1 MKKMLS
7 LVLTAALL
15 AGIFCVTAM
24 ADGSGGQV
32 RVIMS
37 SPDVTV
43 TEAEKDQIPAAEDL
57 DEAMEQGAELI
68 PEDCKLLPGRITVLG
83 TGNLSCEEEV
93 YYVSFKVWSTVG
105 RTVGLFFRAEDSEEW
120 ELISCNLGDVIE
132 GQFETAGTYTIV
144 VGW

>member
-1 MKKMLS
+1 M
-7 LVLTAALL
+7 
-15 AGIFCVTAM
+15 
-24 ADGSGGQV
+24 
-32 RVIMS
+32 
-37 SPDVTV
+37 
-43 TEAEKDQIPAAEDL
+43 
-57 DEAMEQGAELI
+57 
-68 PEDCKLLPGRITVLG
+68 LG

-120 ELISCNLGDVIE
+120 ELISCNQGDVIE